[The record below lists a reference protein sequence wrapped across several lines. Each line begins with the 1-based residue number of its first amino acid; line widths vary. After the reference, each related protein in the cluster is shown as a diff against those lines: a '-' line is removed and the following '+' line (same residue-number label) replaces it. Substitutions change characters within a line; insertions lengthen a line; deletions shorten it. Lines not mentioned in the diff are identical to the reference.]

1 MSINHEAMMEYAV
14 LGSVIIEDTVSDLAE
29 FVFDELNESEFY
41 SERCKRIFLALKE
54 MHASG
59 EAIDL
64 VTITAKLKAN
74 GELADVGGEVFIS
87 ELLEQV
93 STTRHIRHYVSQVK
107 KNAVMRQIRR
117 EVAALNPSAEPEAVE
132 RIMQLVQLRDSGND
146 ASVVSAGSLVDEYI
160 SECEQ
165 GRSCGLKTGY
175 PTFDENFH
183 AQPGDL
189 VVVAARTNVGKTAF
203 LTNILSNMLT
213 QKIPCLYCATEM
225 RPKQFLDRIFPL
237 RVSVPASSFRAR
249 KFKPEDIAELQSGT
263 AEMKEFPLSLLD
275 IASPTIGEI
284 KRALKG
290 SQAKVL
296 FVDYLGRCSTSHE
309 QTRMREIEKF
319 VVELKNECVKNGIL
333 CFLAVQLN
341 RRTDFDNTPPKLAD
355 LSDSSAVEKEADSV
369 VFLWRNPR
377 VISPSVHMPVIEAF
391 FGKNRFG
398 YTHKWGIGFNRTSM
412 RMTECELEYK
422 DGDSKTK
429 QD

>member
-1 MSINHEAMMEYAV
+1 MSLDHETKLEYAV
-14 LGSVIIEDTVSDLAE
+14 LGSVIIEDTTFDVAE
-29 FVFDELNESEFY
+29 VVFDELDESEFF
-41 SERCKRIFLALKE
+41 SDRCKRVFRALKE
-54 MHASG
+54 MHAAG

-64 VTITAKLKAN
+64 LTASAKLKATS
-74 GELADVGGEVFIS
+74 ELANVGGEAFIS
-87 ELLEQV
+87 ELLEPV
-93 STTRHIRHYVSQVK
+93 STTRHIRHYVAQVK
-107 KNAVMRQIRR
+107 KNAVMRRIRR
-117 EVAALNPSAEPEAVE
+117 EIAALNPAAEPEAVE

-146 ASVVSAGSLVDEYI
+146 ACVVNAASLVDEYV

-165 GRSCGLKTGY
+165 GRSCGLKIGY

-189 VVVAARTNVGKTAF
+189 VVVAARTNVGKTAY
-203 LTNILSNMLT
+203 LTNILSNMLE

-249 KFKPEDIAELQSGT
+249 TFRPEDIAELQSGST
-263 AEMKEFPLSLLD
+263 EVKEFPLNLLD
-275 IASPTIGEI
+275 IASPTISEI

-290 SQAKVL
+290 SQSKVL
-296 FVDYLGRCSTSHE
+296 FVDYLGRCSTTHE

-355 LSDSSAVEKEADSV
+355 LSDSSAVEKEADAV

-377 VISPSVHMPVIEAF
+377 VVSPGVHTPVIEAY

-398 YTHKWGIGFNRTSM
+398 YTHKWGLAFNRTSM
-412 RMTECELEYK
+412 CMTECTLEYK
-422 DGDSKTK
+422 DDDDKKRG
-429 QD
+429 